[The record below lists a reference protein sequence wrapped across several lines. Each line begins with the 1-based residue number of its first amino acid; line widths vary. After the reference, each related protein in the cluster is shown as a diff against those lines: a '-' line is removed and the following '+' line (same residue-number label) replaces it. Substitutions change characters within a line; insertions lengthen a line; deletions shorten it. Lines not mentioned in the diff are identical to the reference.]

1 MNDYQLVDSDQA
13 LPEVL
18 DDLDTFDSLGVDAER
33 ASGFKYGQ
41 DAYLVQLIGSKTAYL
56 IDPKGLSAEAIGEL
70 AAVVNKKEWILH
82 SATQDLPCLREL
94 GLIPKKIFDTE
105 VAAKLLG
112 FERFG
117 LAAIVSELEQF
128 ELAKEHSAADWSIRP
143 LSSEM
148 LEYAAQD
155 VYFLKSITSELSNRL
170 KEIGRMEFAEEE
182 FRHLLNF
189 RPKPIGDN
197 PWRKTSGI
205 HLLKKPIQLARLRE
219 MWLVRDA
226 FAFEQDIAP
235 GRVVSDKALSYA
247 AGVEYKNL
255 AEMKRD
261 KQFHGRLLPKLYTRI
276 FDAYKAAEN
285 SELPPLK
292 EQSSDQTPHHKN
304 WQKLKPDVD
313 KRYKEFKTLLA
324 ELVDETGIPAEAIMS
339 PGIIR
344 DAFWNEVPVEK
355 MQAYLKN
362 SGARDWQLSL
372 VLPLILNLS

>member
-1 MNDYQLVDSDQA
+1 MNNFQLVDSDQA
-13 LPEVL
+13 LREVL
-18 DDLDTFDSLGVDAER
+18 DDLDSLDSIGVDAER

-41 DAYLVQLIGSKTAYL
+41 DAYLVQLISSKIAYL
-56 IDPKGLSAEAIGEL
+56 IDPKGLSADAIAEL
-70 AAVVNKKEWILH
+70 AAVMNNKEWILH
-82 SATQDLPCLREL
+82 SATQDLPCLGEL
-94 GLIPKKIFDTE
+94 GLMPKKIFDTE

-117 LAAIVSELEQF
+117 LAAIVFELEQV

-143 LSSEM
+143 LTKEM

-155 VYFLKSITSELSNRL
+155 VYFLKSIASKLSDRL

-197 PWRKTSGI
+197 PWRKTSGV

-226 FAFEQDIAP
+226 FAFEHDIAP
-235 GRVVSDKALSYA
+235 GRIVSDKALSYA
-247 AGVEYKNL
+247 AGADYKNL
-255 AEMKRD
+255 SEMRKD
-261 KQFHGRLLPKLYTRI
+261 KQFHGRLLPKLYGKL
-276 FDAYKAAEN
+276 FDAYKAAEHG
-285 SELPPLK
+285 ELPPLQEK
-292 EQSSDQTPHHKN
+292 SSDQTPHHKN
-304 WQKLKPDVD
+304 WQKLKPEVD
-313 KRYKEFKTLLA
+313 KRYKEFKSSLA
-324 ELVDETGIPAEAIMS
+324 ELVGDTGIPAEAIMS

-344 DAFWNEVPVEK
+344 DAFWNEVPIEE
-355 MQAYLKN
+355 MEAYLKS
-362 SGARDWQLSL
+362 SGARDWQLSF